1 MSKCENCGFENDD
14 ENIKCKRCHYL
25 LKDKIVDKKNY
36 DDDNQYG
43 DASTNNLLSF
53 DHNQF
58 TQDNQGD
65 TVDINN
71 QPNLNEDAIDNYHSG
86 YSYDEGYF
94 LLENVESIDIPEND
108 NDNSK
113 KSLVLG
119 CLLSFFITGM
129 GNVYAGLTKRGII
142 EFIISLIINA
152 FIPMNSNYMVDFNS
166 VILYISLIWSLYVI
180 YDTYVCIKAINNNEK
195 IPSFLGFMDIR

>member
-1 MSKCENCGFENDD
+1 
-14 ENIKCKRCHYL
+14 
-25 LKDKIVDKKNY
+25 
-36 DDDNQYG
+36 
-43 DASTNNLLSF
+43 
-53 DHNQF
+53 
-58 TQDNQGD
+58 
-65 TVDINN
+65 
-71 QPNLNEDAIDNYHSG
+71 
-86 YSYDEGYF
+86 
-94 LLENVESIDIPEND
+94 
-108 NDNSK
+108 
-113 KSLVLG
+113 
-119 CLLSFFITGM
+119 M